1 MGLLQFC
8 MHYTVLNVRGEG
20 EGEGEEEEGEDIL
33 YCDKFIELCES

>member
-1 MGLLQFC
+1 